1 MKFDATA
8 IHAALG
14 SEGWRTALVGCG
26 IGEQFLKNKHGP
38 CPVCGGRD
46 RFRFD
51 NKGRGAF
58 FCNQCGAGD
67 GFKLVMRV
75 HGFQFAEARKKV
87 LAAAG
92 LIDGC
97 EWVPPQARPQDE
109 TIERAEPTVRVRRL
123 LRECCAIENCEPAIR
138 YLQSR
143 MLWPLPEGHTLRAHP
158 SVEYWEDRQ
167 RIGRYPA
174 LVAEIRDLCSELVT
188 AHVTYLTPDGQ
199 KLGGYE
205 PRKILSVMTGREG
218 CVAQIMLRDGDTLGI
233 AEGIE
238 TALSAAKL
246 TGIPCWSA
254 INRSLLQKFE
264 PPHDLS
270 KLVIFADRDVPGL
283 EAAAKLMERLQ
294 EKLRLEIR
302 TPQFK
307 DFNDVLRGKP
317 Q

>member
-1 MKFDATA
+1 MLDAQA

-14 SEGWRTALVGCG
+14 AEGWREALVACG
-26 IGEQFLKNKHGP
+26 IGEEFLKNRHGP
-38 CPVCGGRD
+38 CPACGGKD

-58 FCNQCGAGD
+58 ICGQCGAGD

-75 HGFQFAEARKKV
+75 HGFPFSEARKRV
-87 LAAAG
+87 MAAAG
-92 LIDGC
+92 LR
-97 EWVPPQARPQDE
+97 ENSEKSFLPKVEPEP
-109 TIERAEPTVRVRRL
+109 IERAEPTGRVRRL
-123 LRECCAIENCEPAIR
+123 LRECCAIENCDPAIR
-138 YLQSR
+138 YLASR
-143 MLWPLPEGHTLRAHP
+143 SLWPLPAGHTLRAHP

-174 LVAEIRDLCSELVT
+174 LIAEVRDLCSELVT

-199 KLGGYE
+199 KLSGYE
-205 PRKILSVMTGREG
+205 PRKILSTMSGREG
-218 CVAQIMLRDGDTLGI
+218 CVAQIMQRDGDTLGI

-254 INRSLLQKFE
+254 INRVLLAKFE

-270 KLVIFADRDVPGL
+270 KVVIFADRDVAGL

-294 EKLRLEIR
+294 EKFRLEIR
-302 TPQFK
+302 TPSLK
-307 DFNDVLRGKP
+307 DFNDVLRGRP